1 MVQVRPSFGFLR
13 FHGGKW
19 PSYRGTRAGRQVK
32 EREVYRHRH
41 IAVISSRS
49 ANHGPYRLKSSYK
62 YCNNA
67 NLLAIPPTPSKAE
80 PAKSSKLFM
89 PSFFLSNVMSLAPK
103 IDEVREVVHYAD
115 FDLVCITETWLKD
128 HIDNNIVAISGYN
141 VIRRDR
147 TEAVH
152 GGVCL
157 YIKESI
163 QFKII
168 EDIMDRKFEVV
179 WTQIRPSR
187 LPRGITS
194 IIVGVVY
201 HSPSAADP
209 PMLDYLYNCLSLVE
223 ARFPGCGII
232 LLGDFN
238 KTLLKKSSRL
248 SNGFNLKQIVTFPTR
263 GRNTLD
269 PVLTNVKEF
278 YAPPIQR
285 PALGLSDHFSVEVQ
299 PLVRS
304 QQPRTKLIVK
314 SRDLR
319 PTTRMAMRT
328 YLGNVDVK
336 TLIDS
341 KDSCKGK
348 VEMLETIVKT
358 GMDILLPLKSKS
370 VQTNEPPWVNQ
381 QLKGLIHSRQKALA
395 QGDQEQYRTLR
406 NRVNRERKACRAKFY
421 NSKVEHLKDCKPA
434 VWWREVKKLSG
445 MSDAASRGV
454 NPATLYQHIDCGQ
467 RGSPPSTIDIANT
480 INQAFL
486 APMRVFT
493 PLSPNT
499 STNSDQESAFQVSEF
514 SVLKKLS
521 ALNPTKATGP
531 DGIPGWLL
539 KENADLLALPVTDIL
554 NCSFKEARLPQSWKD
569 ANITPVPKQNPIHDV
584 NKHLRP
590 ISLTPVLSKVAE
602 DFVVESFLKPV
613 VLAKVDVRQFGTVPG
628 SSTTQALIS
637 MVHSWLSATD
647 GNGATVRTILFDFR
661 KAFDLIDHQILV
673 QKLISY
679 DLPSGIIDWIVDFL
693 SCRRQRVKLSQD
705 CYSEW
710 GAIPSGV
717 PQGTKLGPWLFTIMI
732 NDLIIPGT
740 DMWKYVDD
748 STISETVMKSEVSKV
763 QQAVDELATQA
774 SADKFQL
781 NETKCKEL
789 RITFSHSRKNF
800 DLIKVN
806 DQDLECVEQ
815 AKILG
820 LQISCDLTWN
830 NHVSEVV
837 KKVNKRLYFLRQ
849 LKRAQVKSEELLLF
863 YLTCIRPVTEYACP
877 VYHHSLPQFLS
888 VDLERC
894 QRRALRII
902 YPDCSYNEALLL
914 TGLVPLHN
922 RREFLC
928 DKLFNSIL
936 SNPSHKLYSLLPPK
950 NECEVNLRSQ
960 HSFTTRRLHTIRT
973 RNSFIHHY
981 VHKAMM

>member
-49 ANHGPYRLKSSYK
+49 ANHGPYRLKSSHK

-238 KTLLKKSSRL
+238 NTLLKKSSRL

-569 ANITPVPKQNPIHDV
+569 ANITPVPKQNPIHDI

-613 VLAKVDVRQFGTVPG
+613 VLESGCTAVWDCARFQYDT
-628 SSTTQALIS
+628 STNK
-637 MVHSWLSATD
+637 H
-647 GNGATVRTILFDFR
+647 
-661 KAFDLIDHQILV
+661 
-673 QKLISY
+673 
-679 DLPSGIIDWIVDFL
+679 
-693 SCRRQRVKLSQD
+693 
-705 CYSEW
+705 
-710 GAIPSGV
+710 
-717 PQGTKLGPWLFTIMI
+717 GPLM
-732 NDLIIPGT
+732 
-740 DMWKYVDD
+740 
-748 STISETVMKSEVSKV
+748 
-763 QQAVDELATQA
+763 A
-774 SADKFQL
+774 
-781 NETKCKEL
+781 
-789 RITFSHSRKNF
+789 
-800 DLIKVN
+800 
-806 DQDLECVEQ
+806 
-815 AKILG
+815 
-820 LQISCDLTWN
+820 
-830 NHVSEVV
+830 
-837 KKVNKRLYFLRQ
+837 
-849 LKRAQVKSEELLLF
+849 
-863 YLTCIRPVTEYACP
+863 
-877 VYHHSLPQFLS
+877 
-888 VDLERC
+888 
-894 QRRALRII
+894 
-902 YPDCSYNEALLL
+902 
-914 TGLVPLHN
+914 
-922 RREFLC
+922 
-928 DKLFNSIL
+928 
-936 SNPSHKLYSLLPPK
+936 
-950 NECEVNLRSQ
+950 
-960 HSFTTRRLHTIRT
+960 
-973 RNSFIHHY
+973 
-981 VHKAMM
+981 

>member
-1 MVQVRPSFGFLR
+1 
-13 FHGGKW
+13 
-19 PSYRGTRAGRQVK
+19 
-32 EREVYRHRH
+32 
-41 IAVISSRS
+41 
-49 ANHGPYRLKSSYK
+49 
-62 YCNNA
+62 
-67 NLLAIPPTPSKAE
+67 
-80 PAKSSKLFM
+80 
-89 PSFFLSNVMSLAPK
+89 
-103 IDEVREVVHYAD
+103 
-115 FDLVCITETWLKD
+115 
-128 HIDNNIVAISGYN
+128 
-141 VIRRDR
+141 
-147 TEAVH
+147 
-152 GGVCL
+152 
-157 YIKESI
+157 
-163 QFKII
+163 
-168 EDIMDRKFEVV
+168 
-179 WTQIRPSR
+179 
-187 LPRGITS
+187 
-194 IIVGVVY
+194 
-201 HSPSAADP
+201 
-209 PMLDYLYNCLSLVE
+209 
-223 ARFPGCGII
+223 
-232 LLGDFN
+232 
-238 KTLLKKSSRL
+238 
-248 SNGFNLKQIVTFPTR
+248 
-263 GRNTLD
+263 
-269 PVLTNVKEF
+269 
-278 YAPPIQR
+278 
-285 PALGLSDHFSVEVQ
+285 
-299 PLVRS
+299 
-304 QQPRTKLIVK
+304 
-314 SRDLR
+314 
-319 PTTRMAMRT
+319 
-328 YLGNVDVK
+328 
-336 TLIDS
+336 
-341 KDSCKGK
+341 
-348 VEMLETIVKT
+348 
-358 GMDILLPLKSKS
+358 
-370 VQTNEPPWVNQ
+370 
-381 QLKGLIHSRQKALA
+381 
-395 QGDQEQYRTLR
+395 
-406 NRVNRERKACRAKFY
+406 
-421 NSKVEHLKDCKPA
+421 
-434 VWWREVKKLSG
+434 
-445 MSDAASRGV
+445 
-454 NPATLYQHIDCGQ
+454 
-467 RGSPPSTIDIANT
+467 
-480 INQAFL
+480 
-486 APMRVFT
+486 
-493 PLSPNT
+493 
-499 STNSDQESAFQVSEF
+499 
-514 SVLKKLS
+514 
-521 ALNPTKATGP
+521 
-531 DGIPGWLL
+531 
-539 KENADLLALPVTDIL
+539 
-554 NCSFKEARLPQSWKD
+554 
-569 ANITPVPKQNPIHDV
+569 
-584 NKHLRP
+584 
-590 ISLTPVLSKVAE
+590 
-602 DFVVESFLKPV
+602 
-613 VLAKVDVRQFGTVPG
+613 
-628 SSTTQALIS
+628 

-800 DLIKVN
+800 DPIKVN

-877 VYHHSLPQFLS
+877 VYHHSLPQYLS

>member
-1 MVQVRPSFGFLR
+1 
-13 FHGGKW
+13 
-19 PSYRGTRAGRQVK
+19 
-32 EREVYRHRH
+32 
-41 IAVISSRS
+41 
-49 ANHGPYRLKSSYK
+49 
-62 YCNNA
+62 
-67 NLLAIPPTPSKAE
+67 
-80 PAKSSKLFM
+80 
-89 PSFFLSNVMSLAPK
+89 
-103 IDEVREVVHYAD
+103 
-115 FDLVCITETWLKD
+115 
-128 HIDNNIVAISGYN
+128 
-141 VIRRDR
+141 
-147 TEAVH
+147 
-152 GGVCL
+152 
-157 YIKESI
+157 
-163 QFKII
+163 
-168 EDIMDRKFEVV
+168 
-179 WTQIRPSR
+179 
-187 LPRGITS
+187 
-194 IIVGVVY
+194 
-201 HSPSAADP
+201 
-209 PMLDYLYNCLSLVE
+209 
-223 ARFPGCGII
+223 
-232 LLGDFN
+232 
-238 KTLLKKSSRL
+238 
-248 SNGFNLKQIVTFPTR
+248 
-263 GRNTLD
+263 
-269 PVLTNVKEF
+269 
-278 YAPPIQR
+278 
-285 PALGLSDHFSVEVQ
+285 
-299 PLVRS
+299 
-304 QQPRTKLIVK
+304 
-314 SRDLR
+314 
-319 PTTRMAMRT
+319 MAMRT

-661 KAFDLIDHQILV
+661 PEH
-673 QKLISY
+673 
-679 DLPSGIIDWIVDFL
+679 FL
-693 SCRRQRVKLSQD
+693 
-705 CYSEW
+705 
-710 GAIPSGV
+710 
-717 PQGTKLGPWLFTIMI
+717 
-732 NDLIIPGT
+732 N
-740 DMWKYVDD
+740 
-748 STISETVMKSEVSKV
+748 
-763 QQAVDELATQA
+763 
-774 SADKFQL
+774 
-781 NETKCKEL
+781 
-789 RITFSHSRKNF
+789 
-800 DLIKVN
+800 
-806 DQDLECVEQ
+806 
-815 AKILG
+815 
-820 LQISCDLTWN
+820 
-830 NHVSEVV
+830 
-837 KKVNKRLYFLRQ
+837 
-849 LKRAQVKSEELLLF
+849 
-863 YLTCIRPVTEYACP
+863 
-877 VYHHSLPQFLS
+877 
-888 VDLERC
+888 
-894 QRRALRII
+894 
-902 YPDCSYNEALLL
+902 
-914 TGLVPLHN
+914 
-922 RREFLC
+922 
-928 DKLFNSIL
+928 
-936 SNPSHKLYSLLPPK
+936 
-950 NECEVNLRSQ
+950 
-960 HSFTTRRLHTIRT
+960 
-973 RNSFIHHY
+973 
-981 VHKAMM
+981 

>member
-1 MVQVRPSFGFLR
+1 
-13 FHGGKW
+13 
-19 PSYRGTRAGRQVK
+19 
-32 EREVYRHRH
+32 
-41 IAVISSRS
+41 
-49 ANHGPYRLKSSYK
+49 
-62 YCNNA
+62 
-67 NLLAIPPTPSKAE
+67 
-80 PAKSSKLFM
+80 
-89 PSFFLSNVMSLAPK
+89 
-103 IDEVREVVHYAD
+103 
-115 FDLVCITETWLKD
+115 
-128 HIDNNIVAISGYN
+128 
-141 VIRRDR
+141 
-147 TEAVH
+147 
-152 GGVCL
+152 
-157 YIKESI
+157 
-163 QFKII
+163 
-168 EDIMDRKFEVV
+168 
-179 WTQIRPSR
+179 
-187 LPRGITS
+187 
-194 IIVGVVY
+194 
-201 HSPSAADP
+201 
-209 PMLDYLYNCLSLVE
+209 
-223 ARFPGCGII
+223 
-232 LLGDFN
+232 
-238 KTLLKKSSRL
+238 
-248 SNGFNLKQIVTFPTR
+248 
-263 GRNTLD
+263 
-269 PVLTNVKEF
+269 
-278 YAPPIQR
+278 
-285 PALGLSDHFSVEVQ
+285 
-299 PLVRS
+299 
-304 QQPRTKLIVK
+304 
-314 SRDLR
+314 
-319 PTTRMAMRT
+319 
-328 YLGNVDVK
+328 
-336 TLIDS
+336 
-341 KDSCKGK
+341 
-348 VEMLETIVKT
+348 
-358 GMDILLPLKSKS
+358 
-370 VQTNEPPWVNQ
+370 
-381 QLKGLIHSRQKALA
+381 
-395 QGDQEQYRTLR
+395 
-406 NRVNRERKACRAKFY
+406 
-421 NSKVEHLKDCKPA
+421 
-434 VWWREVKKLSG
+434 
-445 MSDAASRGV
+445 
-454 NPATLYQHIDCGQ
+454 
-467 RGSPPSTIDIANT
+467 
-480 INQAFL
+480 
-486 APMRVFT
+486 MRVFT

-499 STNSDQESAFQVSEF
+499 STNPDQESAFQVSEF

-569 ANITPVPKQNPIHDV
+569 ANITPVPKQNPIYDV

-661 KAFDLIDHQILV
+661 KACDLIDHQILV

-705 CYSEW
+705 CYSKW

-717 PQGTKLGPWLFTIMI
+717 PHGTKLGPWLFTIMI

-748 STISETVMKSEVSKV
+748 SIISETVMKSEVSKV

-800 DLIKVN
+800 DPIKVN
-806 DQDLECVEQ
+806 GQDLKCVEQ

-820 LQISCDLTWN
+820 LQISSDLTWN

-863 YLTCIRPVTEYACP
+863 YLTCIRPVTEYTCP
-877 VYHHSLPQFLS
+877 VYHHSLPQYLS

-914 TGLVPLHN
+914 TGLVPLYN

-973 RNSFIHHY
+973 RNSFIYHY